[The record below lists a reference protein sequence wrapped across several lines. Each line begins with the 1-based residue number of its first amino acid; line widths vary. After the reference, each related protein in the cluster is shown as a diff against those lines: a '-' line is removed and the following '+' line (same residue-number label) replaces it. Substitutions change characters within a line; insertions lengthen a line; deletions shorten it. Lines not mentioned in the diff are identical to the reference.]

1 MRKTGFI
8 FDLDGTLF
16 DSESQ
21 ISHAINKVRRNK
33 GYPNFEDTELSA
45 LIGLSAV
52 ELVRDLQ
59 LPRNEEVELVKD
71 FREELA
77 IEIARENI
85 MFRGARDFIKMARHI
100 QLPIGIATSKPT
112 YLARA
117 VIENSKISHLVQHVQ
132 GTDNFPPKP
141 DPSVIVH
148 CMKSLGVQRALMF
161 GDRREDMLSAQSAGV
176 IGIGISQTFHTP
188 GELIDAGATLV
199 FASFIEAQ
207 DKIQDLVEMAE
218 S

>member
-1 MRKTGFI
+1 MRKTAFI

-16 DSESQ
+16 NSEFQ
-21 ISHAINKVRRNK
+21 ISRAINKVRTSK
-33 GYPNFEDTELSA
+33 GFPIFDDAALSA
-45 LIGLSAV
+45 LVGLPAV
-52 ELVRDLQ
+52 ELVRDLG
-59 LPRNEEVELVKD
+59 LPMNEEIELVKD

-77 IEIARENI
+77 LEIARENI
-85 MFRGARDFIKMARHI
+85 MFRGARDFVDMARH
-100 QLPIGIATSKPT
+100 LPLQIGIATSKPT
-112 YLARA
+112 YLAMT
-117 VIENSKISHLVQHVQ
+117 VIEHSEISHLVHHVQ

-141 DPSVIVH
+141 DPSVIAH
-148 CMKSLGVQRALMF
+148 CMKALGVRRALMF